1 MGTTA
6 DKLEHLAK
14 TKIAIKNA
22 IIESGIEILEETPF
36 QEYADKAS
44 QIIGQFDIRLNE
56 IIGKDAVSNATLT
69 GEELK
74 KTTAT
79 PETVLIGYTFY
90 SQDNELKTGT
100 YDPNWVIYELY

>member
-36 QEYADKAS
+36 
-44 QIIGQFDIRLNE
+44 
-56 IIGKDAVSNATLT
+56 
-69 GEELK
+69 
-74 KTTAT
+74 
-79 PETVLIGYTFY
+79 
-90 SQDNELKTGT
+90 
-100 YDPNWVIYELY
+100 